1 MGAAAARTPTLG
13 RKAAFKYLNCS
24 QAAIIQLARLAV
36 LTADWMRLERQ
47 LPGGAFQA
55 WRSREDP
62 PESSQQVV
70 ERDYKRTGTGTDR
83 LMEPE
88 LTHSHPL
95 LQSAARLTGGSEQIN
110 QTETSLFLLAVAC
123 SSGRR
128 IKKNILSKLDLECG
142 EKSIFGRWQ
151 RCAPPPVILLCN

>member
-1 MGAAAARTPTLG
+1 MGAAAARTLTLG
-13 RKAAFKYLNCS
+13 WKAAFKYLNCS

-36 LTADWMRLERQ
+36 LGADWMRLERQ

-70 ERDYKRTGTGTDR
+70 EQDYKRTGTGTDR
-83 LMEPE
+83 LMGTE

-95 LQSAARLTGGSEQIN
+95 LQSAARFTGCSEQIN
-110 QTETSLFLLAVAC
+110 PMEISLNLLAVAC
-123 SSGRR
+123 QSG
-128 IKKNILSKLDLECG
+128 
-142 EKSIFGRWQ
+142 
-151 RCAPPPVILLCN
+151 